1 MLSSRSAHVCFIP
14 DENQV
19 ADELV
24 RLTRRFADFMRP
36 PSRELPMSA
45 LKRSTFCA
53 AMALSLFMVD
63 ASAQQFSWESAA
75 DNGTIAPGGDPA
87 ATFRSYNQPA
97 INNAGVVVFRA
108 RSSAGGG
115 AQIDGIYQRDL
126 SGPNP
131 VVKLL
136 ARDDVVPD
144 PNNTSYVGL
153 PASFTE
159 FPSTPRIDQGTG
171 LVATRG
177 QHRAVWTYLL
187 GETET
192 RIGTAGI
199 YAFPQGVPVTGAS
212 LLGSVVETDQVT
224 LSFPWYT
231 VPGAILGTR
240 FDQFPGSPTVTN
252 GRFIAF
258 KGNYTDPVDG
268 LGRTGVYFRDVLAS
282 TPTSYTGL
290 IADSNMLV
298 PNQPKGGSVKFG
310 STAPPS
316 AVNGFVYFTGLDIED
331 APTLGGIYRAQIPS
345 SPSPLSPLT
354 LPLSVMVGIGD
365 QVPGEPP
372 GMVFNGLGEGLSV
385 SGDGN
390 LVSFWAQWGTDTF
403 EKTLLCPTDGNADI
417 IAYCN
422 EIHPAGLVVNIPVN
436 QGIFVHDATTGM
448 TIPVARTLHDGV
460 EDLLFWGFS
469 GRPPGVG
476 GTEDTDIEPARWRS
490 SAFAALSFGVD
501 EPAQLVFKAQRDGL
515 DGLYLR
521 EGTVFQLPLK
531 TVAEVGTTLGTSVD
545 PLAPAGSLISAVGVE
560 RDGFRNG
567 RLAITAS
574 MLFVDPI
581 DPNITESWGGIYVS
595 PVVIDLIFRDGFD

>member
-1 MLSSRSAHVCFIP
+1 
-14 DENQV
+14 
-19 ADELV
+19 
-24 RLTRRFADFMRP
+24 MRP
-36 PSRELPMSA
+36 FSSPKEFLMRALIYVTLTSAIALALCMSE
-45 LKRSTFCA
+45 
-53 AMALSLFMVD
+53 
-63 ASAQQFSWESAA
+63 ASAQLFSWESAA
-75 DNGTIAPGGDPA
+75 NNGTIAPGGDPA

-108 RSSAGGG
+108 RSSTGSG

-136 ARDDVVPD
+136 ARDDIVPD
-144 PNNTSYVGL
+144 PNNTSYVGV

-159 FPSTPRIDQGTG
+159 FPSTPRIDQDSG

-177 QHRAVWTYLL
+177 QHKSVWTYLL
-187 GETET
+187 GVTET
-192 RIGTAGI
+192 RVGTTGI

-212 LLGSVVETDQVT
+212 LLGSVVEADQVT
-224 LSFPWYT
+224 LSFPWFS

-240 FDQFPGSPTVTN
+240 FDQFPGSPAVTK

-258 KGNYTDPVDG
+258 KGNYTDPIDG
-268 LGRTGVYFRDVLAS
+268 LGRTGVYFRDVVAS
-282 TPTSYTGL
+282 MPTPYTGL

-298 PNQPKGGSVKFG
+298 PNQPEGGNVRFG

-316 AVNGFVYFTGLDIED
+316 AADGFVYFTGLDNED
-331 APTLGGIYRAQIPS
+331 APTLGGIYRAQIPTA
-345 SPSPLSPLT
+345 PAPLSPLA
-354 LPLSVMVGIGD
+354 LPLAVMVGIGD

-372 GMVFNGLGEGLSV
+372 GMVFTGLGEGLSV
-385 SGDGN
+385 SADGN
-390 LVSFWAQWGTDTF
+390 LVTFWAQWGTETF
-403 EKTLLCPTDGNADI
+403 EKTLLCPTDGNVDI

-448 TIPVARTLHDGV
+448 TVPIARTLHDGV
-460 EDLLFWGFS
+460 EDLLFWVFS

-490 SAFAALSFGVD
+490 SGFSALSFGMNQA
-501 EPAQLVFKAQRDGL
+501 AQVVFKAQRNGM

-521 EGTVFQLPLK
+521 EGTSYQLPLK
-531 TVAEVGTTLGTSVD
+531 TVAEVGTTPGTSLD
-545 PLAPAGSLISAVGVE
+545 PLAPAGSLVSAVGVE

-581 DPNITESWGGIYVS
+581 DPNITASWGGIYMS